1 MNKKTILKK
10 GLLCVFAFLVCVCA
24 FAQAGVETGQLPYQ
38 NDYCFGLDLSFVKGA
53 EARGSVYYDSD
64 GIAKSPWE
72 IFRSHGYNWGRLMI
86 CNEPSSLGQGIDYV
100 VEGARELQRNGYH
113 FALDYMIS
121 DGWSNPMT
129 QPIPKSWQELSP
141 KQLEKAM
148 YDFVFD
154 TMDRLRKEGLLPEI
168 VQIGNEI
175 SNGTLWPSGRV
186 FYGDKK
192 RDKSNWLQFTSYIKA
207 GIQAVRD
214 VDKEGK
220 VRIMIHV
227 DFGGDIGFS
236 DTFFTKMEEYG
247 VEYDIAGFSFYP
259 WSHGTLMD
267 LRDNLAFVTKRFGKP
282 VIVVETGFYSVP
294 SRYFERNGNIAAFP
308 ETPEGQKQWFQAVN
322 DIVMAVPDNMGLG
335 VFWWEPMFRG
345 RGFFDDETHVVKPVV
360 DAFRRYTMPPVRT
373 DGNPRVWDFDER

>member
-1 MNKKTILKK
+1 
-10 GLLCVFAFLVCVCA
+10 
-24 FAQAGVETGQLPYQ
+24 
-38 NDYCFGLDLSFVKGA
+38 
-53 EARGSVYYDSD
+53 
-64 GIAKSPWE
+64 
-72 IFRSHGYNWGRLMI
+72 
-86 CNEPSSLGQGIDYV
+86 
-100 VEGARELQRNGYH
+100 
-113 FALDYMIS
+113 MIS

-186 FYGDKK
+186 FYGDEK